1 MVASAPCTSSVLRA
15 LSMQVWPA
23 ASSGWPTAWLGPA
36 DLDSAGFS
44 AVGRSSWVFGREP
57 YFAKYSSLV
66 AQREK
71 LRGSIGSSLA
81 VFFVFVFL
89 LLAPSVG
96 RLSFLS
102 LSPMNQ

>member
-1 MVASAPCTSSVLRA
+1 MNARLVKPPGDPVCAAGPLGTSSVLRA

-81 VFFVFVFL
+81 VFFAGPLV
-89 LLAPSVG
+89 
-96 RLSFLS
+96 
-102 LSPMNQ
+102 Q

>member
-81 VFFVFVFL
+81 VFFAGPLVK
-89 LLAPSVG
+89 
-96 RLSFLS
+96 
-102 LSPMNQ
+102 

>member
-1 MVASAPCTSSVLRA
+1 MRVAWGTVAEASCAATAEASRPPPGWRA
-15 LSMQVWPA
+15 A
-23 ASSGWPTAWLGPA
+23 RLGPA
-36 DLDSAGFS
+36 DLYSAGFS

-81 VFFVFVFL
+81 VFFAGPLV
-89 LLAPSVG
+89 
-96 RLSFLS
+96 
-102 LSPMNQ
+102 Q